1 MANLSSDKKYVIVE
15 RGDTLSEIAQEYLG
29 AASKYKQLA
38 TWNDIT
44 NPNVIRVGQKIYL
57 SKDGASS
64 GGSSSSKPKS
74 DDLIID
80 HFGFY
85 AAANDDKTL
94 VATWKWGEPHTASYK
109 VEWTYGTGT
118 GIWFAGDTSSITV
131 DKDAPHLSKY
141 STYTIP
147 DTAINVRFRVKPV
160 SEKKKDKKGNES
172 DYWTHDWSGYEKFSR
187 SKPLPVLSPPQV
199 TSEGINV
206 KATLDKL
213 ETAATESTSA
223 FTHVV
228 FNVIKDDNA
237 KLTHTSSPVKVETG
251 VASYVYKGGVGGKYK
266 VRCRAYN
273 SKTKEYGDWHD
284 DYSQYAYTIPPAPKG
299 ITSLRAKSS
308 TSVDIAWSKVNIAD
322 GYDIEYSENKSYF
335 DGSGPVTPEEVKCTD
350 KEHPTHC
357 LIGADGSGLTS
368 GKEYFFR
375 VRAKCEQRVSTWT
388 AIKSVILGTKPA
400 APTTWSS
407 ATSVVKSEDEEVIV
421 DLNWIHNSTD
431 GSRMSVTE
439 IRLPDEVG
447 KMHDVTIYPG
457 EELAGQYITFP
468 GTYIDDET
476 QPEPSYACQLHA
488 NRYTLGAEVNWQ
500 VRTKGIH
507 KEFGEWSTVR
517 TIKVYEQPRLDLNI
531 GVQDSDN
538 GAVLNSFPLL
548 IHATASPNNELQ
560 APNGYQFTIVSK
572 DAYETMDNLGNEK
585 IISAGEEV
593 YNRYFSPDQN
603 GEVVLQLWPNDISL
617 ESGNS
622 YVIKCEVSM
631 NSGLS
636 ISSALEFSVDWEV
649 EIPRPN
655 AEIGIDNESLAA
667 TITPYCRESEMM
679 YRKVNYDKLTKT
691 YIEAEGADEE
701 IYIEPTFGEPEWLDA
716 KKTKLALTN
725 FGRQVFKGMDDDG
738 NDLYFCYFHR
748 ELNYGTALL
757 SVYRREYDG
766 RFTEIM
772 TGIDSSVSTTVT
784 DPHPTLDYA
793 RYRIVAQDKDTGG
806 ISYYDTP
813 GYPVDCNAAVIQWDE
828 AWVNFDATSA
838 GTPEQ
843 SPWSGSMLKLPYNI
857 DVSDTNKPECTL
869 VEYAGRSHP
878 VSYYGT
884 HLGSAASWKMDVP
897 KDDIETI
904 YALRR
909 LSRWMGDVYVREPS
923 GSGYW
928 AQVNVSFSLNHC
940 DVAVPVSLSITRV
953 EGGM

>member
-1 MANLSSDKKYVIVE
+1 MAKLSSDKKYVIVE
-15 RGDTLSEIAQEYLG
+15 RGDTLSEIAQKYLG

-57 SKDGASS
+57 SKDGTSS

-74 DDLIID
+74 DDLVID

-94 VATWKWGEPHTASYK
+94 VATWKWNKEHTASYK
-109 VEWTYGTGT
+109 IEWTYGTGT

-147 DTAINVRFRVKPV
+147 DTAINVRFRLKPV
-160 SEKKKDKKGNES
+160 SEKKKDKKGNET
-172 DYWTHDWSGYEKFSR
+172 DYWTHAWSGYKKFSR
-187 SKPLPVLSPPQV
+187 SKPLPVLSAPQV
-199 TSEGINV
+199 TSEGTNV

-284 DYSQYAYTIPPAPKG
+284 GYSSDVYTIPPPPKG
-299 ITSLRAKSS
+299 VTSLRAESS
-308 TSVDIAWSKVNIAD
+308 TSVVIGWSKVKNAESYVIQYTED
-322 GYDIEYSENKSYF
+322 KSYF
-335 DGSGPVTPEEVKCTD
+335 DGSGEVKSQEVKATSANED
-350 KEHPTHC
+350 PPTHFH
-357 LIGADGSGLTS
+357 LEGLESGY
-368 GKEYFFR
+368 EYFFR
-375 VRAKCEQRVSTWT
+375 VQSKRNNLESTYT

-407 ATSVVKSEDEEVIV
+407 ATSVVRTDEDVKVVE
-421 DLNWIHNSTD
+421 LNWVHNSTD

-439 IRLPDEVG
+439 LRLPDAIGDMYTVTLKPDEPRDGDYIDFSGTYDVG
-447 KMHDVTIYPG
+447 K
-457 EELAGQYITFP
+457 
-468 GTYIDDET
+468 DEA
-476 QPEPSYACQLHA
+476 EPAYVCHLNA

-507 KEFGEWSTVR
+507 KEFSEWSTVR
-517 TIKVYEQPRLDLNI
+517 TIKVYEQPRLDLDI
-531 GVQDSDN
+531 EAQDSDD
-538 GAVLNSFPLL
+538 GDVLKSFPLT
-548 IHATASPNNELQ
+548 IRAAATPNSELQ

-622 YVIKCEVSM
+622 YIIKCEVSM

-667 TITPYCRESEMM
+667 TITPYCRETEIV
-679 YRKVNYDKLTKT
+679 YHKVIYDKITKT
-691 YIEAEGADEE
+691 YREAEGADEE
-701 IYIEPTFGEPEWLDA
+701 IYIEPTFGEPEWLDT
-716 KKTKLALTN
+716 KKTKRALTTY
-725 FGRQVFKGMDDDG
+725 GREVLKGMDDDG
-738 NDLYFCYFHR
+738 NDLYFCSYFR